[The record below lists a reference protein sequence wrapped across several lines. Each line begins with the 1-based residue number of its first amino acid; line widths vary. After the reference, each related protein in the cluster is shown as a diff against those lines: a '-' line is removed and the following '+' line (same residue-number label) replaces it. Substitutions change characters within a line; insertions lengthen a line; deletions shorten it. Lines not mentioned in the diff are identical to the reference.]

1 MLRAYPIAI
10 GPSVPARFVGHL
22 DGATLTMTV
31 VVNDTVQHQ
40 TVTRGPVVVKLGDT
54 PRLGPC
60 PICRRP
66 IVTHRWPLL
75 RR

>member
-1 MLRAYPIAI
+1 MLHAYPVAV

-22 DGATLTMTV
+22 DGSTV
-31 VVNDTVQHQ
+31 SVTVTVDDTVQHQ
-40 TVTRGPVVVKLGDT
+40 TVVLGPVIVIYGDE

-66 IVTHRWPLL
+66 VNSREVENPK
-75 RR
+75 